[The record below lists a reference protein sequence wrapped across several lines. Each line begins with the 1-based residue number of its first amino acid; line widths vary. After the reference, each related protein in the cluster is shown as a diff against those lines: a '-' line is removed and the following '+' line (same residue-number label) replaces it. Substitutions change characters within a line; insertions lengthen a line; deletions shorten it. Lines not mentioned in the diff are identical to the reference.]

1 MHSRKVE
8 GMDGGGNS
16 MDPVQGTPVFK
27 AEKFN
32 DLRDLVVQTCAKYSE
47 LDAFIFRRSP
57 KLSEVHRS
65 FFEYGNDIKGLGT
78 YILNSEYAGQRLA
91 VVGENAYEWFV
102 SYNAIL
108 SSGAVGVPLD
118 RALPEDELIQLLVRS
133 KSRLIFYHHR
143 HHKMML
149 SIAAKIKSG
158 ELDIPLNKFVIFY
171 KDGLSGKT
179 KDDTWPEDDERFVDI
194 YDLIKQGNDF
204 VEAGDTKFMDTPIDT
219 EAAKIILFT
228 SGTTSMSKGVLL
240 SHKNIVSNVYA
251 ISQTLDVRRG
261 DRAFSILP
269 LHHTFENTCDFFIL
283 SCGACI
289 CMCDGLRYIVKNMEE
304 WKPDVC
310 ISVPLLFENIYEKI
324 EDGIKAS
331 GKERIIAIARPVTRF
346 LKKCGIDVRRNV
358 FKDIL
363 DKLGGNFRM
372 IVIGGAGIDK
382 KYIDAFT
389 DFGLQFYMGY
399 GLTETSP
406 VISVNTEVCDVHGSV
421 GRPMAGITVAID
433 AEGTGPKAV
442 GEILTKSDCVML
454 GYYENDEAT
463 KEAIDE
469 EGWFHTGDMGY
480 IDKTGSI
487 HITGRVKSMIVLTNG
502 KKAFPEEIEAVITEI
517 KGVSEAFVWGNK
529 NEREAIDICAKLL
542 INRKVI
548 GAELGLATEADDSQI
563 ETYLND
569 KMHEANHKM
578 PQYKI
583 VRNYVFSE
591 EDMIKT
597 TTLKIKRPKEQEHI
611 ESRLAELG
619 HTMYDV
625 NGKNF
630 DKLIKAN

>member
-1 MHSRKVE
+1 M
-8 GMDGGGNS
+8 N
-16 MDPVQGTPVFK
+16 PVQGTPVFT
-27 AEKFN
+27 AEKFT
-32 DLRDLVVQTCAKYSE
+32 DLRELMVRTCDKYSE

-65 FFEYGNDIKGLGT
+65 FFEFGNDIKGLAT
-78 YILNSEYAGQRLA
+78 YILNSPYAGDRIA

-108 SSGAVGVPLD
+108 SSSSVGVPLD
-118 RALPEDELIQLLVRS
+118 RALPEEELIQLLVRS
-133 KSRLIFYHHR
+133 RSRMIFYHHK

-158 ELDIPLNKFVIFY
+158 ELDIPLDKFVIFY
-171 KDGLSGKT
+171 KEGLSGKT
-179 KDDTWPEDDERFVDI
+179 ADDKWPEDDDRFEYI
-194 YDLIKQGNDF
+194 YDLIKEGNYLC
-204 VEAGDTKFMDTPIDT
+204 EAGDTKFMDTPIDPM
-219 EAAKIILFT
+219 EAKIILFT

-240 SHKNIVSNVYA
+240 SHNNIVSNVYS
-251 ISQTLDVRRG
+251 ITQTLDVRKG

-304 WKPDVC
+304 WKPQVC

-331 GKERIIAIARPVTRF
+331 GKEKLIAVARPVTRF

-399 GLTETSP
+399 GLTETAP
-406 VISVNTEVCDVHGSV
+406 VISVTSEVCNVHGSV
-421 GRPMAGITVAID
+421 GRPMAGITAAID
-433 AEGTGPKAV
+433 AEGTGPKAI

-454 GYYENDEAT
+454 GYYENEEAT
-463 KEAIDE
+463 KEVIDE
-469 EGWFHTGDMGY
+469 DGWFHTGDMGF

-502 KKAFPEEIEAVITEI
+502 KKAFPEEIEAVLAEI

-548 GAELGLATEADDSQI
+548 GAELGLTTEAEDSQI

-569 KMHEANHKM
+569 KVHEANHTM

-611 ESRLAELG
+611 ESKLADLG
-619 HTMYDV
+619 YTMYDV

-630 DKLIKAN
+630 DKLIKANP

>member
-1 MHSRKVE
+1 M
-8 GMDGGGNS
+8 N
-16 MDPVQGTPVFK
+16 PVQGTPVFT
-27 AEKFN
+27 AERFT
-32 DLRDLVVQTCAKYSE
+32 DLRDLVVRTCDKYSE

-65 FFEYGNDIKGLGT
+65 FYEYGNDIKGLAT
-78 YILNSEYAGQRLA
+78 YLLNSEYAGARIA

-108 SSGAVGVPLD
+108 SSGAIGVPLD
-118 RALPEDELIQLLVRS
+118 RALPEEELIQLLERS
-133 KSRLIFYHHR
+133 KARVIFYQHK

-149 SIAAKIKSG
+149 SIAEKIRSG
-158 ELDIPLNKFVIFY
+158 KIDLPLEKFVIFY
-171 KDGLSGKT
+171 KEGLSGKT
-179 KDDTWPEDDERFVDI
+179 KDDSWPEDDKRFLDI
-194 YDLIKQGNDF
+194 YDLIKDGNF
-204 VEAGDTKFMDTPIDT
+204 LREAGDTKFEDT
-219 EAAKIILFT
+219 EIDPDEMKIILFT

-240 SHKNIVSNVYA
+240 SHNNITSNVYA
-251 ISQTLDVRRG
+251 IAQTLDVRKG

-283 SCGACI
+283 SCGGCI

-310 ISVPLLFENIYEKI
+310 ISVPLLFENIYSKI

-331 GKERIIAIARPVTRF
+331 GKERVIAVARPVTRF
-346 LKKCGIDVRRNV
+346 LRKCGVDIRRNV

-372 IVIGGAGIDK
+372 VVIGGAGIDK

-421 GRPMAGITVAID
+421 GRPLPGITVAID

-442 GEILTKSDCVML
+442 GEILTKSECVML
-454 GYYENDEAT
+454 GYYENEEAT

-469 EGWFHTGDMGY
+469 NGWFHTGDMGY

-502 KKAFPEEIEAVITEI
+502 KKAFPEEIEAVLTEI
-517 KGVSEAFVWGNK
+517 KGVVEAFVWGNK
-529 NEREAIDICAKLL
+529 NDREAIDICAKLL
-542 INRKVI
+542 INRKII
-548 GAELGLATEADDSQI
+548 GAELGLTTEPDDSQV
-563 ETYLND
+563 EMYLND

-583 VRNYVFSE
+583 VRNFVFSE
-591 EDMIKT
+591 EEMIKT

-619 HTMYDV
+619 HTMYDM

-630 DKLIKAN
+630 DKMIKANP

>member
-1 MHSRKVE
+1 M
-8 GMDGGGNS
+8 N
-16 MDPVQGTPVFK
+16 PVQGTPIFT
-27 AEKFN
+27 AEKFA
-32 DLRDLVVQTCAKYSE
+32 DLRDLVVRTCDKYSE

-57 KLSEVHRS
+57 KLSEVHRT
-65 FFEYGNDIKGLGT
+65 FYEYGRDIKGLAT
-78 YILNSEYAGQRLA
+78 YILNSDYAGGRLA

-118 RALPEDELIQLLVRS
+118 RALPEDELIQLLQRS
-133 KSRLIFYHHR
+133 RSRVIFYHHR

-149 SIAAKIKSG
+149 SIAEKMKKG
-158 ELDIPLNKFVIFY
+158 ELALKLEKFVIFY

-179 KDDTWPEDDERFVDI
+179 PDDSWPEDDKRFADI
-194 YDLIKQGNDF
+194 YDLIKDGLF
-204 VEAGDTKFMDTPIDT
+204 MIEAGDTKFQDTPIDPN
-219 EAAKIILFT
+219 EAKIILFT

-240 SHKNIVSNVYA
+240 SHNNITSNVYA
-251 ISQTLDVRRG
+251 ISQTLDVRKG

-304 WKPDVC
+304 WKPSVC
-310 ISVPLLFENIYEKI
+310 ISVPLLFENIYAKI

-331 GKERIIAIARPVTRF
+331 GKEKVIAIARPVTRF
-346 LKKCGIDVRRNV
+346 LKKCGIDIRRNV
-358 FKDIL
+358 FKELL

-382 KYIDAFT
+382 RYIDAFT
-389 DFGLQFYMGY
+389 DFGLQFFMGY

-433 AEGTGPKAV
+433 AEGKGPKAI

-454 GYYENDEAT
+454 GYYENEEAT

-469 EGWFHTGDMGY
+469 DGWFHTGDMGY

-502 KKAFPEEIEAVITEI
+502 KKAFPEEIEAVLTEI
-517 KGVSEAFVWGNK
+517 KGVSEAFVWGNR
-529 NEREAIDICAKLL
+529 NDREAIDICAKLL
-542 INRKVI
+542 INRKAI
-548 GAELGLATEADDSQI
+548 SAELGLTTEADDGQI
-563 ETYLND
+563 EAYLND

-583 VRNYVFSE
+583 VRNFVFSE
-591 EDMIKT
+591 EEMIKT

-611 ESRLAELG
+611 ESRIAELG
-619 HTMYDV
+619 YTMYDI

-630 DKLIKAN
+630 DKLIKAPR

>member
-1 MHSRKVE
+1 M
-8 GMDGGGNS
+8 
-16 MDPVQGTPVFK
+16 
-27 AEKFN
+27 
-32 DLRDLVVQTCAKYSE
+32 
-47 LDAFIFRRSP
+47 
-57 KLSEVHRS
+57 
-65 FFEYGNDIKGLGT
+65 NDIKGLAT
-78 YILNSEYAGQRLA
+78 YILNSEYAGERLA

-171 KDGLSGKT
+171 KDGLLGKT

-240 SHKNIVSNVYA
+240 SHKNIVSNVYS

-304 WKPDVC
+304 WKPNVC

-454 GYYENDEAT
+454 GYYENEEAT

-469 EGWFHTGDMGY
+469 DGWFHTGDMGY

>member
-1 MHSRKVE
+1 M
-8 GMDGGGNS
+8 
-16 MDPVQGTPVFK
+16 
-27 AEKFN
+27 
-32 DLRDLVVQTCAKYSE
+32 
-47 LDAFIFRRSP
+47 
-57 KLSEVHRS
+57 
-65 FFEYGNDIKGLGT
+65 NDIKGLAT
-78 YILNSEYAGQRLA
+78 YILNSEYAGERLA

-158 ELDIPLNKFVIFY
+158 ELVIPLKRFVIFY
-171 KDGLSGKT
+171 KDGLLGKT

-240 SHKNIVSNVYA
+240 SHKNIVSNVYS

-304 WKPDVC
+304 WKPNVC

-454 GYYENDEAT
+454 GYYENEEAT

-469 EGWFHTGDMGY
+469 DGWFHTGDMGY

>member
-1 MHSRKVE
+1 MK
-8 GMDGGGNS
+8 
-16 MDPVQGTPVFK
+16 PVQGTPVFT
-27 AEKFN
+27 AEKFT
-32 DLRDLVVQTCAKYSE
+32 DIKELVVQSCDKFSE
-47 LDAFIFRRSP
+47 LDAFIYRRSP
-57 KLSEVHRS
+57 KLSEIHRS
-65 FFEYGNDIKGLGT
+65 FYEFGNDIKGLAT
-78 YILNSEYAGQRLA
+78 YILNSKYAGERFA

-102 SYNAIL
+102 SYYAIL
-108 SSGAVGVPLD
+108 SSGAVGVPMD
-118 RALPEDELIQLLVRS
+118 RALPEDELIQLLQRS
-133 KSRLIFYHHR
+133 RSRVIFYHHK

-149 SIAAKIKSG
+149 SIAEKIRSG
-158 ELDIPLNKFVIFY
+158 ELNIPLEKFVIFY
-171 KDGLSGKT
+171 KEGLAGK
-179 KDDTWPEDDERFVDI
+179 KPEDTWPEDDDRFVDI
-194 YDLIKQGNDF
+194 YDMINEGTALL
-204 VEAGDTKFMDTPIDT
+204 EAGDTKFNEVVIDP
-219 EAAKIILFT
+219 EEAKIILFT

-240 SHKNIVSNVYA
+240 SHNNIVSNVFA
-251 ISQTLDVRRG
+251 ITQTLDVRKG
-261 DRAFSILP
+261 DRIFSILP

-304 WKPDVC
+304 WKPDCC

-324 EDGIKAS
+324 DGGIKAS
-331 GKERIIAIARPVTRF
+331 GKEKVIAIARPVTRF
-346 LKKCGIDVRRNV
+346 LRKCGIDIRRNV

-372 IVIGGAGIDK
+372 VVIGGAGIDK

-389 DFGLQFYMGY
+389 DFGLQFFMGY

-406 VISVNTEVCDVHGSV
+406 VICVNTEACDVHGSV
-421 GRPMAGITVAID
+421 GRPMAGITIAID

-469 EGWFHTGDMGY
+469 DGWFHTGDMGY
-480 IDKTGSI
+480 IDKTGSL

-502 KKAFPEEIEAVITEI
+502 KKAFPEEIEAVLTEI
-517 KGVSEAFVWGNK
+517 KGVTEAFVWGNK

-548 GAELGLATEADDSQI
+548 GAELGLSTEPDDSDV
-563 ETYLND
+563 EAYLND
-569 KMHEANHKM
+569 KMHEANHNM

-583 VRNYVFSE
+583 VRNYVYSE

-619 HTMYDV
+619 HTMYDM

-630 DKLIKAN
+630 DKMIKSN

>member
-1 MHSRKVE
+1 M
-8 GMDGGGNS
+8 N
-16 MDPVQGTPVFK
+16 PVKGTAIYT
-27 AEKFN
+27 AEKFT
-32 DLRDLVVQTCAKYSE
+32 DIRDLVVKTCARFPE

-57 KLSEVHRS
+57 KLSEVHRTY
-65 FFEYGNDIKGLGT
+65 FEYGNDITGLAT
-78 YILNSEYAGQRLA
+78 YILNSDYSGERLA

-108 SSGAVGVPLD
+108 SSNSVGVPLD

-133 KSRLIFYHHR
+133 GSRVIFYQHK

-149 SIAAKIKSG
+149 SIAEKIKSG
-158 ELDIPLNKFVIFY
+158 ELDIPLEKFVIFY
-171 KDGLSGKT
+171 KDGLSGK
-179 KDDTWPEDDERFVDI
+179 KPEDTWPEDDDRFVDI
-194 YDLIKQGNDF
+194 YDWIKEGQKLR
-204 VEAGDTKFMDTPIDT
+204 EEGDTKFENTPIDAK
-219 EAAKIILFT
+219 AAKIILFT

-240 SHKNIVSNVYA
+240 SHENICSNVYA

-324 EDGIKAS
+324 EDGIKSS
-331 GKERIIAIARPVTRF
+331 GKEKIIAVARPVTRF
-346 LKKCGIDVRRNV
+346 LKHIGIDVRRNI
-358 FKDIL
+358 FRDIL

-406 VISVNTEVCDVHGSV
+406 VISVTNEACDVHGSV
-421 GRPMAGITVAID
+421 GRPLPGITVAID
-433 AEGTGPKAV
+433 AEGKGPKAV

-454 GYYENDEAT
+454 GYYENEEAT
-463 KEAIDE
+463 AEAIDSD
-469 EGWFHTGDMGY
+469 GWFHTGDMGY

-502 KKAFPEEIEAVITEI
+502 KKAFPEEIEAVLTEI
-517 KGVSEAFVWGNK
+517 KGVSEAFVWGNR

-542 INRKVI
+542 IDRKAI
-548 GAELGLATEADDSQI
+548 GSELGLKTEPDDSQV

-569 KMHEANHKM
+569 MMHEANHKM

-583 VRNYVFSE
+583 VRNFVFSE

-611 ESRLAELG
+611 EGRLAECG
-619 HTMYDV
+619 RTMYEM

-630 DKLIKAN
+630 DKMLKA

>member
-1 MHSRKVE
+1 M
-8 GMDGGGNS
+8 N
-16 MDPVQGTPVFK
+16 PVQGTPVFT
-27 AEKFN
+27 AERFT
-32 DLRDLVVQTCAKYSE
+32 DLRDLVVRTCDKYSE

-65 FFEYGNDIKGLGT
+65 FYEYGNDIKGLAT
-78 YILNSEYAGQRLA
+78 YLLNSEYAGARIA

-108 SSGAVGVPLD
+108 SSGAIGVPLD
-118 RALPEDELIQLLVRS
+118 RALPEEELIQLLERS
-133 KSRLIFYHHR
+133 KARVIFYQHK

-149 SIAAKIKSG
+149 SIAEKIRSG
-158 ELDIPLNKFVIFY
+158 KIDLPLEKFVIFY
-171 KDGLSGKT
+171 KEGLSGKT
-179 KDDTWPEDDERFVDI
+179 KDDSWPEDDKRFLDI
-194 YDLIKQGNDF
+194 YDLIKDGNF
-204 VEAGDTKFMDTPIDT
+204 LREAGDTKFEDT
-219 EAAKIILFT
+219 EIDPDEMKIILFT

-240 SHKNIVSNVYA
+240 SHNNITSNVYA
-251 ISQTLDVRRG
+251 IAQTLDVRKG

-283 SCGACI
+283 SCGGCI

-310 ISVPLLFENIYEKI
+310 ISVPLLFENIYSKI

-331 GKERIIAIARPVTRF
+331 GKERVIAVARPVTRF
-346 LKKCGIDVRRNV
+346 LRKCGVDIRRNV

-372 IVIGGAGIDK
+372 VVIGGAGIDK

-406 VISVNTEVCDVHGSV
+406 VISVNTDVCDVHGSV
-421 GRPMAGITVAID
+421 GRPLPGITVAID

-442 GEILTKSDCVML
+442 GEILTKSECVML
-454 GYYENDEAT
+454 GYYENEEAT

-469 EGWFHTGDMGY
+469 NGWFHTGDMGY

-502 KKAFPEEIEAVITEI
+502 KKAFPEEIEAVLTEI
-517 KGVSEAFVWGNK
+517 KGVVEAFVWGNK
-529 NEREAIDICAKLL
+529 NDREAIDICAKLL
-542 INRKVI
+542 INRKII
-548 GAELGLATEADDSQI
+548 GAELGLTTEPDDSQV
-563 ETYLND
+563 EMYLND

-583 VRNYVFSE
+583 VRNFVFSE
-591 EDMIKT
+591 EEMIKT

-619 HTMYDV
+619 HTMYDM

-630 DKLIKAN
+630 DKMIKANP

>member
-1 MHSRKVE
+1 M
-8 GMDGGGNS
+8 N
-16 MDPVQGTPVFK
+16 PVQGTPVFT
-27 AEKFN
+27 AERFT
-32 DLRDLVVQTCAKYSE
+32 DLRDLVVRTCDKYSE

-65 FFEYGNDIKGLGT
+65 FYEYGNDIKGLAT
-78 YILNSEYAGQRLA
+78 YLLNSEYAGARIA

-108 SSGAVGVPLD
+108 SSGAIGVPLD
-118 RALPEDELIQLLVRS
+118 RALPEEELIQLLERS
-133 KSRLIFYHHR
+133 KARVIFYQHK

-149 SIAAKIKSG
+149 SIAEKIRSG
-158 ELDIPLNKFVIFY
+158 KIDLPLEKFVIFY
-171 KDGLSGKT
+171 KEGLSGKT
-179 KDDTWPEDDERFVDI
+179 KDDSWPEDDKRFLDI
-194 YDLIKQGNDF
+194 YDLIKDGNF
-204 VEAGDTKFMDTPIDT
+204 LREAGDTKFEDT
-219 EAAKIILFT
+219 EIDPDEMKIILFT

-240 SHKNIVSNVYA
+240 SHNNITSNIYA
-251 ISQTLDVRRG
+251 IAQTLDVRKG

-283 SCGACI
+283 SCGGCI

-310 ISVPLLFENIYEKI
+310 ISVPLLFENIYSKI

-331 GKERIIAIARPVTRF
+331 GKERVIAVARPVTRF
-346 LKKCGIDVRRNV
+346 LRKCGVDIRRNV

-372 IVIGGAGIDK
+372 VVIGGAGIDK

-421 GRPMAGITVAID
+421 GRPLPGITVAID

-442 GEILTKSDCVML
+442 GEILTKSECVML
-454 GYYENDEAT
+454 GYYENEEAT

-469 EGWFHTGDMGY
+469 NGWFHTGDMGY

-502 KKAFPEEIEAVITEI
+502 KKAFPEEIEAVLTEI
-517 KGVSEAFVWGNK
+517 KGVVEAFVWGNK
-529 NEREAIDICAKLL
+529 NDREAIDICAKLL
-542 INRKVI
+542 INRKII
-548 GAELGLATEADDSQI
+548 GAELGLTTEPDDSQV
-563 ETYLND
+563 EMYLND

-583 VRNYVFSE
+583 VRNFVFSE
-591 EDMIKT
+591 EEMIKT

-619 HTMYDV
+619 HTMYDM

-630 DKLIKAN
+630 DKMIKANP

>member
-1 MHSRKVE
+1 M
-8 GMDGGGNS
+8 N
-16 MDPVQGTPVFK
+16 PVQGTPVYT
-27 AEKFN
+27 AEKFT
-32 DLRDLVVQTCAKYSE
+32 DLRDLVVRTCDKYSE

-65 FFEYGNDIKGLGT
+65 FFEYGHDIKGLAT
-78 YILNSEYAGQRLA
+78 YILNSKHAGDRLA

-118 RALPEDELIQLLVRS
+118 RMLPEEELIQLLVRS
-133 KSRLIFYHHR
+133 KSKMIFYHHK

-149 SIAAKIKSG
+149 SIAQKVKSG
-158 ELDIPLNKFVIFY
+158 ELDIPLDTFVIFY
-171 KDGLSGKT
+171 KEGLTGKT
-179 KDDTWPEDDERFVDI
+179 PDDTWPEDDKRFVDI
-194 YDLIKQGNDF
+194 YDLIREGNF
-204 VEAGDTKFMDTPIDT
+204 LREAGDTKFEDT
-219 EAAKIILFT
+219 EIDVNATKIILFT

-240 SHKNIVSNVYA
+240 SHNNITSNVYS
-251 ISQTLDVRRG
+251 ITQTLDVRRG

-310 ISVPLLFENIYEKI
+310 ISVPLLFENIYSKI

-331 GKERIIAIARPVTRF
+331 GKERVISIARPVTRF
-346 LKKCGIDVRRNV
+346 LKKCGLDVRRNV
-358 FKDIL
+358 FKDII
-363 DKLGGNFRM
+363 DKLGGNLRM
-372 IVIGGAGIDK
+372 VVIGGAGIDK
-382 KYIDAFT
+382 RYIDAFT

-406 VISVNTEVCDVHGSV
+406 VISVTNEVCNVHGSV
-421 GRPMAGITVAID
+421 GRPMAGITAAID
-433 AEGTGPKAV
+433 AEGKGPKAV

-454 GYYENDEAT
+454 GYYENEEAT

-469 EGWFHTGDMGY
+469 NGWFHTGDMGF

-502 KKAFPEEIEAVITEI
+502 KKAFPEEIEAVLTEI
-517 KGVSEAFVWGNK
+517 KGVAEAFVWGNR
-529 NEREAIDICAKLL
+529 NERDAIDICAKLL

-548 GAELGLATEADDSQI
+548 GAEMGLPTEAEDSQI

-619 HTMYDV
+619 YTMTAV

>member
-1 MHSRKVE
+1 M
-8 GMDGGGNS
+8 N
-16 MDPVQGTPVFK
+16 PVQGTPIFT
-27 AEKFN
+27 AEKFA
-32 DLRDLVVQTCAKYSE
+32 DLRDLVVRTCDKYSE

-57 KLSEVHRS
+57 KLSEVHRT
-65 FFEYGNDIKGLGT
+65 FYEYGRDIKGLAT
-78 YILNSEYAGQRLA
+78 YILNSDYAGGRLA

-118 RALPEDELIQLLVRS
+118 RALPEDELIQLLQRS
-133 KSRLIFYHHR
+133 RSRVIFYHHR

-149 SIAAKIKSG
+149 SIAEKIKKG
-158 ELDIPLNKFVIFY
+158 ELDLKLEKFVIFY

-179 KDDTWPEDDERFVDI
+179 PDDSWPEDDKRFADI
-194 YDLIKQGNDF
+194 YDLIKDGLF
-204 VEAGDTKFMDTPIDT
+204 MIEAGDTKFQDTPIDPN
-219 EAAKIILFT
+219 EAKIILFT

-240 SHKNIVSNVYA
+240 SHNNITSNVYA
-251 ISQTLDVRRG
+251 ISQTLDVRKG

-304 WKPDVC
+304 WKPSVC
-310 ISVPLLFENIYEKI
+310 ISVPLLFENIYSKI

-331 GKERIIAIARPVTRF
+331 GKEKVIAIARPVTRF
-346 LKKCGIDVRRNV
+346 LKKCGIDIRRNV
-358 FKDIL
+358 FKELL

-382 KYIDAFT
+382 RYIDAFT
-389 DFGLQFYMGY
+389 DFGLQFFMGY

-433 AEGTGPKAV
+433 AEGKGPKAI

-454 GYYENDEAT
+454 GYYENEEAT

-469 EGWFHTGDMGY
+469 DGWFHTGDMGY

-502 KKAFPEEIEAVITEI
+502 KKAFPEEIEAVLTEI
-517 KGVSEAFVWGNK
+517 KGVSEAFVWGNR
-529 NEREAIDICAKLL
+529 NDREAIDICAKLL
-542 INRKVI
+542 INRKAI
-548 GAELGLATEADDSQI
+548 SAELGLTTEADDGQI
-563 ETYLND
+563 EAYLND

-583 VRNYVFSE
+583 VRNFVFSE
-591 EDMIKT
+591 EEMIKT

-611 ESRLAELG
+611 ESRIAELG
-619 HTMYDV
+619 YTMYDI

-630 DKLIKAN
+630 DKLIKAPR